1 MRRVL
6 ALVLLLLPTL
16 VLAGW
21 IGTLVLGRSGEGIR
35 VALVGVDPRDLLRG
49 HYLIARFDLDEK
61 QLRGEPCV
69 CLSENAA
76 DPLRP
81 IATPLERCE
90 PSAQCRWPLA
100 EPAKPFRVYIPAERA
115 PEYERLLREEKATFS
130 VLLRPGPA
138 GEGAISDL
146 LVEPTP

>member
-1 MRRVL
+1 MRRAL
-6 ALVLLLLPTL
+6 ALALLLLPTL
-16 VLAGW
+16 VMAGW
-21 IGTLVLGRSGEGIR
+21 IGMLTLGRSGEGIR

-49 HYLIARFDLDEK
+49 HYLVARFNLDEE
-61 QLRGEPCV
+61 QMRGVPCV
-69 CLSENAA
+69 CLSENGA

-81 IATPLERCE
+81 VATPLERCA

-100 EPAKPFRVYIPAERA
+100 EPAKPFRVYIPADRA

-130 VLLRPGPA
+130 VLLRPGA
-138 GEGAISDL
+138 KGEAAISDL

>member
-49 HYLIARFDLDEK
+49 HYLVARFDLAGD

-69 CLSENAA
+69 CLTENGA

-81 IATPLERCE
+81 NATPLDRCE
-90 PSAQCRWPLA
+90 VSAQCRWPLA
-100 EPAKPFRVYIPAERA
+100 EPAKPFRVYIPADRA
-115 PEYERLLREEKATFS
+115 PDYERLLREEKATFS
-130 VLLRPGPA
+130 VLVRPGA
-138 GEGAISDL
+138 SGKAAISDL
-146 LVEPTP
+146 LVELR